1 MTDKYTARAQISSD
15 FWTHIYIQRI
25 FYFRD
30 SKASKTKI
38 IQLELFCIPL
48 TPFSMLLLQ
57 NIPSILLS
65 KPEILSH
72 LWYLPFLNS
81 PFCLL
86 SSTLQRALST
96 MYQLI
101 VTITQSVRL
110 ISLWTWIRKF
120 KCQKASWPA
129 QYHCLSVDYGAG
141 TWTNILLKIQF
152 FQTVIGEDF
161 FRRKEVWAF
170 LNVKRKKA
178 KLLV

>member
-1 MTDKYTARAQISSD
+1 MADKYTARAQISSD

-110 ISLWTWIRKF
+110 ISLWTWKRPADLPSITVCQWTTEQEHEQTFYSKF
-120 KCQKASWPA
+120 S
-129 QYHCLSVDYGAG
+129 
-141 TWTNILLKIQF
+141 F
-152 FQTVIGEDF
+152 FKQ
-161 FRRKEVWAF
+161 
-170 LNVKRKKA
+170 
-178 KLLV
+178 